1 MPSFTRWAIATTH
14 TPWQAITAK
23 GSSGRLADLVVQL
36 KSAGSGMAGRIRPA
50 VADPAKAH
58 HRSARCDEAFTL
70 GRAQYGLTALLR
82 RRILCSRVQPSSG
95 TAMHPPNAFR
105 IHSILPLLAP
115 NGAIIRLEQVRS
127 TCKNC
132 GLRSSMTEG
141 AGFQKDPTGTTLTC
155 PACGATGLMDE
166 MEIWHHWLE
175 QRRRERLL
183 ALFDPEPDEPLDT
196 EDPK

>member
-1 MPSFTRWAIATTH
+1 
-14 TPWQAITAK
+14 
-23 GSSGRLADLVVQL
+23 
-36 KSAGSGMAGRIRPA
+36 MAGRIRA
-50 VADPAKAH
+50 TVSH
-58 HRSARCDEAFTL
+58 SAMALDVPTRCDEQFTL
-70 GRAQYGLTALLR
+70 DVAHCSLAALLR
-82 RRILCSRVQPSSG
+82 CRILCARVQPLNG

-105 IHSILPLLAP
+105 IHSILPLLAL
-115 NGAIIRLEQVRS
+115 NGAITRLEQVRS

-132 GLRSSMTEG
+132 GLRSSLCEG
-141 AGFQKDPTGTTLTC
+141 AGLQTDLKGTTLTC

-183 ALFDPEPDEPLDT
+183 ALFDPEPDEPL